1 MKSDTTD
8 KRKEWR
14 STGTSCWQSQKILS
28 PQQCG
33 LQFPSSLCCVVL
45 HHGVSGAVG
54 SNFKTQ
60 QHTMDMATNDHD
72 TATTSTSCAMLR
84 RRLRR
89 CVVPRCAAQSHLV
102 SSRLVL
108 VCHGIQRQPQYAHDE
123 RRTTNDERRRTGDQ
137 RPTTNDQ
144 RPTTND
150 QRATNGRPTTNDQR
164 PTTNDQ
170 RRRHNDS
177 TASTMMLWYLCSS
190 QQKSTG
196 STAPRHGH
204 VITAASSLRTGWLI
218 QCVDHGACARWLLG
232 FCG

>member
-1 MKSDTTD
+1 MVSVVPWDPTLKHNNIQWTWPLTT
-8 KRKEWR
+8 K
-14 STGTSCWQSQKILS
+14 
-28 PQQCG
+28 
-33 LQFPSSLCCVVL
+33 
-45 HHGVSGAVG
+45 
-54 SNFKTQ
+54 
-60 QHTMDMATNDHD
+60 
-72 TATTSTSCAMLR
+72 ATTLPR
-84 RRLRR
+84 HQQVVR
-89 CVVPRCAAQSHLV
+89 CYAVDYVAALCRAVPRSLI
-102 SSRLVL
+102 SSRLVSYWC
-108 VCHGIQRQPQYAHDE
+108 VMVSNVNRNMHTTNGE
-123 RRTTNDERRRTGDQ
+123 RRTTNDDERATNDQRPTTNDQRPTTNGRPTRDPRPTTNDQ

-150 QRATNGRPTTNDQR
+150 QRRRHNDDDTT
-164 PTTNDQ
+164 TTTQ